1 MSGGPYPAVLSTM
14 SVSAKDLSH
23 KAFYVPESMSVVKLM
38 RELLERKT
46 HMCIVVNE
54 FGGTIGIATFED
66 CVEEIVGEIYDEKE
80 VEIFERTGFIKEV
93 APDVYNV
100 DYRSTV
106 QELGETIGVVQ
117 PARAL
122 LATS

>member
-1 MSGGPYPAVLSTM
+1 MTRRTMCGGPYTGVLSTM

-54 FGGTIGIATFED
+54 FGGRGLHSFP
-66 CVEEIVGEIYDEKE
+66 
-80 VEIFERTGFIKEV
+80 F
-93 APDVYNV
+93 
-100 DYRSTV
+100 RST
-106 QELGETIGVVQ
+106 
-117 PARAL
+117 
-122 LATS
+122 

>member
-1 MSGGPYPAVLSTM
+1 M

-54 FGGTIGIATFED
+54 FGGRGLHSFP
-66 CVEEIVGEIYDEKE
+66 
-80 VEIFERTGFIKEV
+80 F
-93 APDVYNV
+93 
-100 DYRSTV
+100 RST
-106 QELGETIGVVQ
+106 
-117 PARAL
+117 
-122 LATS
+122 